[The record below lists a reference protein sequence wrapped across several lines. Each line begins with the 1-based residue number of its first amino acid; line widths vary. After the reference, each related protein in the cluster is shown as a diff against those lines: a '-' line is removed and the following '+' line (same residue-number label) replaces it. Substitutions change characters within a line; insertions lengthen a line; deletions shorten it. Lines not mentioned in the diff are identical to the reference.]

1 MCKQDSR
8 LFALAVVD
16 FNHMFLLF
24 LLFTFSLSLLKL
36 WKLFQKLLLLP
47 TQLVLD
53 HLTIKLTVLRVIA
66 VSLGIGNQIFN
77 EFVFWLTRI
86 CKHFLLLNKLYSGVL
101 FVFWN
106 FGFVLALDSLSLIW
120 LFQKLLHFIC
130 KIVFLGTYK
139 NLAGS
144 IFTPL

>member
-24 LLFTFSLSLLKL
+24 LLITFSLSLLKL
-36 WKLFQKLLLLP
+36 RKLFQKLLLLP

-53 HLTIKLTVLRVIA
+53 HLTIKLTVLRVVA

-77 EFVFWLTRI
+77 EF
-86 CKHFLLLNKLYSGVL
+86 
-101 FVFWN
+101 
-106 FGFVLALDSLSLIW
+106 
-120 LFQKLLHFIC
+120 
-130 KIVFLGTYK
+130 
-139 NLAGS
+139 
-144 IFTPL
+144 IF

>member
-24 LLFTFSLSLLKL
+24 LLITFTLSLLKL
-36 WKLFQKLLLLP
+36 GKLFQKLLLLP
-47 TQLVLD
+47 TQLVLN

-77 EFVFWLTRI
+77 EFVF
-86 CKHFLLLNKLYSGVL
+86 
-101 FVFWN
+101 
-106 FGFVLALDSLSLIW
+106 
-120 LFQKLLHFIC
+120 
-130 KIVFLGTYK
+130 
-139 NLAGS
+139 
-144 IFTPL
+144 